1 MSHSSTVP
9 RCSSGTDAGEPTLVG
24 RAHPRLGQPVR
35 QAELVQRAPPAGG
48 GALAGAGQGRRRLR
62 PAGPSHLD
70 LIPLAGPTPPPPITT
85 YWRRPKPLSGMTP
98 CLPCSSDRSVSSGQA
113 RAARSGS
120 LASSRSSPRR
130 LGGSLCHWRVL
141 IRGLRPRR
149 RVMSSHAIVA
159 VANSTSAAPATLN
172 HPLALR
178 PEPNAACSP
187 DRGSISAFP
196 TRSIADE

>member
-1 MSHSSTVP
+1 
-9 RCSSGTDAGEPTLVG
+9 
-24 RAHPRLGQPVR
+24 
-35 QAELVQRAPPAGG
+35 
-48 GALAGAGQGRRRLR
+48 
-62 PAGPSHLD
+62 
-70 LIPLAGPTPPPPITT
+70 
-85 YWRRPKPLSGMTP
+85 MTP

-196 TRSIADE
+196 TRETSPNEPHQHGLTWRGASWPGVPPGVWRVLWIPR